1 MQSTRNAVI
10 VQVPTA
16 LIAAFVGA
24 LCACADSPASPNAV
38 KTAFR
43 PLAAVL
49 PATRTEFEGFINFCG
64 GTDPTKINVT
74 PGDILHFKGGT
85 NQNVWV
91 TGNPLIDGVEQNVVD
106 ANINLK
112 SGSGSAHLAVSLK
125 PDAVEGTWEIRQTVT
140 ISGGSPAGSRGV
152 GHGTGDL
159 QGMSIQFTTEP
170 AVPIANVC
178 NPELP
183 GAPLHGVVISPATTS

>member
-16 LIAAFVGA
+16 LMAAFVGV
-24 LCACADSPASPNAV
+24 LCACADSPTSPNAV

-49 PATRTEFEGFINFCG
+49 PATRTEFEGFIHFCG

-74 PGDILHFKGGT
+74 PGDILHFKEGT
-85 NQNVWV
+85 NQNVRV
-91 TGNPLIDGVEQNVVD
+91 TGNLLIDGVEHNVVD

-112 SGSGSAHLAVSLK
+112 SGSGSVHLAVSLK

-140 ISGGSPAGSRGV
+140 ISGGAPAGSRGV

-159 QGMSIQFTTEP
+159 QGMTIQFTTEP

-183 GAPLHGVVISPATTS
+183 GASLHGVVISPATTS